1 MLSEAFDKAWS
12 ENGVA
17 MRMRIDN
24 VFLIDIMVDPQGE
37 EALSDKAPE
46 FLATGLETPSTVLKK
61 LKQGMMVKKLPKGW
75 IQDSW
80 VLVKEATM
88 SSPSK
93 IPNKKSLTALQ
104 ETVLKM
110 LSLFFLGA
118 SEDCNE

>member
-37 EALSDKAPE
+37 EALSDKALE
-46 FLATGLETPSTVLKK
+46 SLATGLETPSTVLKK

-75 IQDSW
+75 IQDS
-80 VLVKEATM
+80 
-88 SSPSK
+88 
-93 IPNKKSLTALQ
+93 
-104 ETVLKM
+104 
-110 LSLFFLGA
+110 
-118 SEDCNE
+118 